1 MNAQV
6 INTVGM
12 MALLVSFALSR
23 REETI
28 GSYDKAIEFKPDQHE
43 AFYNRACRHSLMEN
57 LDLALEDLT
66 IAFRLDPEEYRQLAT
81 TDPDLDPLRS
91 YPSFIALMESLEP

>member
-1 MNAQV
+1 MTAQV

-12 MALLVSFALSR
+12 MALLISFALSR

-28 GSYDKAIEFKPDQHE
+28 ASYDKAIEFKPDFHA
-43 AFYNRACRHSLMEN
+43 AFYNRACCHSLMGN

-66 IAFRLDPEEYRQLAT
+66 IAFRLDPEHYRQLAT
-81 TDPDLDPLRS
+81 TDTDLDPLRS
-91 YPSFIALMESLEP
+91 HPSFIALMEATI